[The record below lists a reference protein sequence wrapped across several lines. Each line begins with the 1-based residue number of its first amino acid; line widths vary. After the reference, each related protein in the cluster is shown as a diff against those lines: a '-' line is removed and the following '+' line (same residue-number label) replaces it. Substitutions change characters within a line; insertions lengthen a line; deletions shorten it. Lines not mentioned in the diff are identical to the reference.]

1 MKFTNGYWLLRDEMK
16 AAYAVEYGSHRVYG
30 QELTMYLP
38 CSHIVDRGSCLNIP
52 LLTVTL
58 SSPMDGVIKVSAVH
72 HDGAVYNGP
81 FAKIYTGD
89 AHVRIEENEEQLIYQ
104 TGSLK
109 AVIDKAPNGYKMAFY
124 EEDTFLTESS
134 FRNLA
139 YMQNTKTGKNYMLEQ
154 MFLDVDEYVYGL
166 GERFTPFV
174 QNGQVVE
181 MWNED
186 GGTAS
191 EIAYKNI
198 PFYVTNKGYGILV
211 DNEGDVAYEIASE
224 KVERVQFSVEG
235 ERLGYYVIS
244 GKTPMGTVEK
254 YTELTGK
261 PALPPAWSFGL
272 WLTTSFTTNYDEATT
287 SGFIQGMADREI
299 PLHVFHFDCYWMDA
313 YEWCNF
319 EWDPATFPDPK
330 GMLKRYHDRGLH
342 ICVWINPYIGQKSCL
357 FKEGKD
363 HGYLVKKT
371 DGSVWQTDLW
381 QPGMALVDFTNP
393 DAVAWYQGK
402 LKTLLDM
409 GVDCF
414 KTDFGERIP
423 VKEIE
428 YFDHSDPVK
437 MHNYYTYLY
446 NQAVFELLERER
458 GTGEAVL
465 FARSATVGGQQ
476 FPAHWGGDCSASYVS
491 MAETLRGGLSL
502 SLGGFGFWSHDI
514 SGFESTAPADIY
526 KRWCQFGLLS
536 SHSRLHGSSSYRVPW
551 MFDEEACDILREFVN
566 LKCCL
571 MPYLYGQAVRS
582 HKEGRPV
589 LRPMFL
595 DFPEDR
601 ACDTLDRQYMFG
613 DSLLV
618 APIFKEN
625 GEVQYYLPEGT
636 WYNLITGAE
645 VTGGKW
651 QKETHD
657 YHSLPL
663 MIRPNTVLALGNN
676 DQKPDYDYAD
686 GVSLLVS
693 VFDEGAEAKTEI
705 PDLKGETVMTVTA
718 KRVGDEIHL
727 HVEGGNGN
735 YTVKSLSGCKV
746 VVEA

>member
-174 QNGQVVE
+174 KNGQVVE

-651 QKETHD
+651 KKETHD

-693 VFDEGAEAKTEI
+693 AFDEGAEAKTEI